1 MNQMNVIFI
10 IAGIPLLL
18 WLVYL
23 LVLLRTARQP
33 KVYPQALLT
42 DYAHRGLHGGEIPEN
57 SLAAFRLAAEAGY
70 GIELDLQLS
79 RDGEVMVFHDYT
91 LDRMTGNTGTLTALT
106 AAELSRLHLLCAD
119 GTATAQRIPT
129 LAQVL
134 ETVGGRVPLLIELK
148 GESTDTALCPAA
160 DAILR
165 DYPGDYCVESFNPML
180 LSWYKKHRPDVMRG
194 QLYTDVFREKGRT
207 PLNFLLSCMALNV
220 LSRPHFIAYDRSY
233 ERKLP
238 VRLTT
243 GMMRAKRFVWTVRR
257 EEERPADG
265 TPMIFEGIR
274 P

>member
-1 MNQMNVIFI
+1 MTVFLI
-10 IAGIPLLL
+10 IAGILLLL

-23 LVLLRTARQP
+23 LVLLRPARQP
-33 KVYPQALLT
+33 KKYPQTLLT
-42 DYAHRGLHGGEIPEN
+42 DYAHRGLHGGDIPEN
-57 SLAAFRLAAEAGY
+57 SLAAFRLAAECGY

-91 LDRMTGNTGTLTALT
+91 LDRMTGSDGILTALT
-106 AAELSRLHLLCAD
+106 AAELSGMQLLSAD
-119 GTATAQRIPT
+119 GAPTEQRIPT
-129 LAQVL
+129 LRQVL

-180 LSWYKKHRPDVMRG
+180 LYWYQKHRPDVMRG

-220 LSRPHFIAYDRSY
+220 LSRPHFIAYDRKY
-233 ERKLP
+233 GRKLP

-243 GMMRAKRFVWTVRR
+243 GMMRAKRFIWTVRR
-257 EEERPADG
+257 EEERPTDG

>member
-1 MNQMNVIFI
+1 MTVFLIL
-10 IAGIPLLL
+10 AGILLLL
-18 WLVYL
+18 WLFWL
-23 LVLLRTARQP
+23 LVLLRPARQP
-33 KVYPQALLT
+33 KVYPQTLLT
-42 DYAHRGLHGGEIPEN
+42 HYAHRGLHGGDIPEN

-91 LDRMTGNTGTLTALT
+91 LDRMTGRDGILTALT
-106 AAELSRLHLLCAD
+106 AAELSRLQLLSAD
-119 GTATAQRIPT
+119 GTPTEHRIPT
-129 LAQVL
+129 LRQVL

-165 DYPGDYCVESFNPML
+165 DYRGGYCVESFNPML
-180 LSWYKKHRPDVMRG
+180 LYWYKKHRPDVMRG

-220 LSRPHFIAYDRSY
+220 LSRPHFIACDRTY
-233 ERKLP
+233 THKLP

-243 GMMRAKRFVWTVRR
+243 GMMGAKRFVWTVRR
-257 EEERPADG
+257 EDERPADG

>member
-1 MNQMNVIFI
+1 MTVFLIL
-10 IAGIPLLL
+10 AGILLLL
-18 WLVYL
+18 WLLYL
-23 LVLLRTARQP
+23 LVLLRPAHLPKEYRQT
-33 KVYPQALLT
+33 LLT
-42 DYAHRGLHGGEIPEN
+42 DYAHRGLHGGGIPEN

-91 LDRMTGNTGTLTALT
+91 LDRMTGINGTLTALT
-106 AAELSRLHLLCAD
+106 AAELSGMPLLCAD
-119 GTATAQRIPT
+119 GTPTEQRIPT

-180 LSWYKKHRPDVMRG
+180 LFWYKKHRPEVMRG

-220 LSRPHFIAYDRSY
+220 LSRPHFIACDRTYTS
-233 ERKLP
+233 RLP

-243 GMMRAKRFVWTVRR
+243 GVMGAKRFVWTVRR

>member
-1 MNQMNVIFI
+1 MTVFLIL
-10 IAGIPLLL
+10 AGILLLL
-18 WLVYL
+18 WLLYL
-23 LVLLRTARQP
+23 LVLLRPAGQP
-33 KVYPQALLT
+33 KPYPAALLT
-42 DYAHRGLHGGEIPEN
+42 DYAHRGLHGGAIPEN
-57 SLAAFRLAAEAGY
+57 SLDAFRLAAEAGY

-91 LDRMTGNTGTLTALT
+91 LDRMTGNDGKLSDFSSEQLTAMPL
-106 AAELSRLHLLCAD
+106 RCAD
-119 GTATAQRIPT
+119 GTVSNACIPT
-129 LAQVL
+129 LRQVL
-134 ETVGGRVPLLIELK
+134 EIVDGRVPLLIELK

-165 DYPGDYCVESFNPML
+165 DYPSDYCVESFNPML
-180 LSWYKKHRPDVMRG
+180 LFWYKKHRPEVMRG

-207 PLNFLLSCMALNV
+207 PLHFLLSCMALNV
-220 LSRPHFIAYDRSY
+220 LSRPHFIACDRTYTS
-233 ERKLP
+233 RLP

-243 GMMRAKRFVWTVRR
+243 GVMGAKRFVWTVRR